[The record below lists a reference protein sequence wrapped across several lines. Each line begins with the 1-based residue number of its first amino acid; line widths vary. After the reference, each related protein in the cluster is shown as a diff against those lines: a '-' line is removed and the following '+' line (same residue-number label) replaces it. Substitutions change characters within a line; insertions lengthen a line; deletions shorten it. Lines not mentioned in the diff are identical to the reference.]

1 MLEKLGSE
9 QLECGKVAEI
19 FLFEPPGADIPEKLT
34 ELMRH
39 KGDDTLRGIQS
50 RLNGAYVDCCVDR
63 YFFAEIEGQIAGML
77 WFGYGRT
84 TYPIANF
91 GHVYTSPQF
100 RRLGIA
106 TILLRYFKC
115 DFLASPAKAAFCYSS
130 KPHIVKNY
138 TPLGFQP
145 CVTGTTVGRL
155 MLSQPPASRSFAE
168 IQAEYYGEARQIHAV
183 PASMRWRHD
192 LDCLGKYT
200 DRLLDERCFLAVAVP
215 DFTRAYYLSEDDKDG
230 VLLNFVGNDRCVG
243 WAGALRMSKDPD
255 AARTFDYV
263 IHSDFAGETRSLLD
277 EAVQQCRKAGPLFAF
292 IRSDR
297 TDKLELLCACGFRSV
312 AVIPGYFPNVV
323 INVLS
328 CH

>member
-1 MLEKLGSE
+1 MLKELGSE
-9 QLECGKVAEI
+9 QIACGKIAEI
-19 FLFEPPGADIPEKLT
+19 FLFEPPGPDIPEKLM

-50 RLNGAYVDCCVDR
+50 RLYGAYAGCCVDR
-63 YFFAEIEGQIAGML
+63 FFFAEIEGQIAGML
-77 WFGYGRT
+77 WYGYGKT
-84 TYPIANF
+84 SYPIANF

-100 RRLGIA
+100 RRQGVA
-106 TILLRYFKC
+106 KILLEYFNS

-145 CVTGTTVGRL
+145 CMTGTTVGSL
-155 MLSQPPASRSFAE
+155 MLSNPPVSRSFAE
-168 IQAEYYGEARQIHAV
+168 IQKEYYGAVKEIHVV

-200 DRLLDERCFLAVAVP
+200 DRLFDERCFLAATLP

-243 WAGALRMSKDPD
+243 WAGALRMLND
-255 AARTFDYV
+255 ADGARTFDYV
-263 IHSDFAGETRSLLD
+263 IHSDFTGEIHHLIE
-277 EAVQQCRKAGPLFAF
+277 EAVIQCRKAGPLFAF
-292 IRSDR
+292 VRSSR
-297 TDKLELLCACGFRSV
+297 TDKLNILCSCGFQTIT
-312 AVIPGYFPNVV
+312 VIPEYFPNDG
-323 INVLS
+323 ITVLS
-328 CH
+328 C